1 MADFRAPS
9 RDSTRKGNTHDEAA
23 VAGKDLASTRS
34 RPLWVPHVP
43 QRRSMSYTRAE
54 RDVLV
59 AGLVG
64 GQERD
69 AVWSVR
75 PDAIGSLGDRGLVRI
90 GQEVL
95 SDGTISSFPLCLSPM
110 GVLEARR
117 LQEVDRV
124 IWGEIAE
131 FAGFGTA

>member
-1 MADFRAPS
+1 
-9 RDSTRKGNTHDEAA
+9 
-23 VAGKDLASTRS
+23 
-34 RPLWVPHVP
+34 
-43 QRRSMSYTRAE
+43 MSYTRAE

-69 AVWSVR
+69 AVWSTLT
-75 PDAIGSLGDRGLVRI
+75 DAIGSLGDRGLVRI
-90 GQEVL
+90 GQEIL
-95 SDGTISSFPLCLSPM
+95 SDGSISSFPLCLSPL

-124 IWGEIAE
+124 VWGEIAQ
-131 FAGFGTA
+131 FAGFGSA

>member
-1 MADFRAPS
+1 
-9 RDSTRKGNTHDEAA
+9 
-23 VAGKDLASTRS
+23 
-34 RPLWVPHVP
+34 
-43 QRRSMSYTRAE
+43 MSYSRAE
-54 RDVLV
+54 REVLV

-69 AVWSVR
+69 AVWSVL
-75 PDAIGSLGDRGLVRI
+75 PDAIKSLGDRGLVRI

-95 SDGTISSFPLCLSPM
+95 SDGTVSSFPLCLSPN

-124 IWGEIAE
+124 IWGEVAE

>member
-1 MADFRAPS
+1 
-9 RDSTRKGNTHDEAA
+9 
-23 VAGKDLASTRS
+23 
-34 RPLWVPHVP
+34 
-43 QRRSMSYTRAE
+43 MSYTRAE
-54 RDVLV
+54 REVLV

-64 GQERD
+64 GQQRD
-69 AVWSVR
+69 AVWSVL

-95 SDGTISSFPLCLSPM
+95 SDGTVSSFPLCLSPM

-124 IWGEIAE
+124 IWGEVAE

>member
-1 MADFRAPS
+1 M
-9 RDSTRKGNTHDEAA
+9 
-23 VAGKDLASTRS
+23 
-34 RPLWVPHVP
+34 
-43 QRRSMSYTRAE
+43 
-54 RDVLV
+54 

-69 AVWSVR
+69 AVWSVL
-75 PDAIGSLGDRGLVRI
+75 PDAIGSLGHRGLVRI

-95 SDGTISSFPLCLSPM
+95 SDGTVSSFPLCLSPM

-124 IWGEIAE
+124 IWGEVAE